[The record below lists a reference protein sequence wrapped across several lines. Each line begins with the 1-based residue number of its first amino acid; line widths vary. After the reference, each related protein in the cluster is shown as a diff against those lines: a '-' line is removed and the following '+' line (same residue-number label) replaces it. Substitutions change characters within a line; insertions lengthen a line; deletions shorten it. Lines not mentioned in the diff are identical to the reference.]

1 MSGGSLDYICF
12 KVEVASSSIRE
23 RATCPEH
30 IAFADHLDKVA
41 AALHDI
47 EWMFSGDTSSGDEIP
62 AIMECITP
70 AEVLDA
76 TIDEAKIATERLEKA
91 LENAKGKR
99 KEKINE

>member
-30 IAFADHLDKVA
+30 IAFANHLDNVS

-47 EWMFSGDTSSGDEIP
+47 EWVLSGDTGLGDEIP
-62 AIMECITP
+62 AIMECIAP
-70 AEVLDA
+70 SDVLDVA
-76 TIDEAKIATERLEKA
+76 IDEAKIAAERLEKA
-91 LENAKGKR
+91 LETVKVKK
-99 KEKINE
+99 KE